1 MSGNTAIAGIPSNI
15 RVLDVNDN
23 PISSLSVVRYT
34 YIQRIS
40 LVCSESDVSWTI
52 TPELPSNLRLTKSTG
67 LINGQI
73 EILLP
78 ATQFNITASNASG
91 STSIMFTIEST
102 NCPHGEFLYPKT
114 TISDQGMFK
123 LLKGTEEVY
132 SAYISQT
139 GNINVICLPTDTYT
153 YSFTCQA
160 AYSKAC
166 ILVVTGESGLVYKSL
181 QVTKDATTTGDFE
194 MSPSA
199 APTPSP
205 ASNPVFVTS
214 GTQSSIFISA
224 STIRGNF
231 TFTPELPATVT
242 FNPARSSIEGKWETQ
257 GLHVFTV
264 SCSNSQGEGSVA
276 LQVGVDYCTAP
287 LRLLQVVRTQG
298 QSNEFLNI
306 TNANGETL
314 LDVAFNGD
322 SLKTNLCL
330 PEGLYHLHLYG
341 DSDKGWYENAPLY
354 LYDDQHEVIG
364 LYSLP
369 AGQSER
375 HLRVFLQE
383 TVPAGTSLL
392 FIKKSPG
399 KKWTEKSFNTRLWEE
414 GKAGS
419 WGAFP
424 DSNTVYFRKEV
435 TVFQESLS
443 LHMGVVMVK
452 LMAEGKVTLFVDGEV
467 VFEEEIPQAVWKEIS
482 LPASMFADEAT
493 LAVQLT
499 KLASS
504 SSTTITFDMAVQPL
518 VGNHLLRSHEGTASE
533 IQTKPTPDHPAS
545 KAFSMDP
552 NSYWLA
558 SSFPASLDFAFA
570 KNRAAVITEIRFY
583 KQSMP
588 DMPTKLTVYGKLTS
602 SSSSQYYY
610 MTCANHSR
618 DGQRN
623 GEEGLVKLATLE
635 SSTFFKGTGTNS
647 FLLPATRAFSAYRI
661 VFESSAQGKPV
672 QISDVRLFTH
682 NRLTCPKKFGLE
694 AALTGEVLYK
704 GCSWNQA
711 GVRRMRCEDEENVAL
726 WRDDRSACRSRVPS
740 KGLAYVD
747 TSFLLVNVTSD
758 KWETSV
764 KSGLESMITSDM
776 MVRKN
781 ETEYTYVR
789 DRTDATTLQLE
800 FNVRFTLEEEIGD
813 YIKRHMGYFVN
824 DLNEKMVKRYSMT
837 CPGIHIESLK
847 GPSLYEPIPW
857 ANFWKNT
864 ILITIIVVLV
874 MVLYLRSGT
883 HSSSKK
889 RLTRTQ
895 KGNAVEKSGLLEEE
909 H

>member
-1 MSGNTAIAGIPSNI
+1 
-15 RVLDVNDN
+15 
-23 PISSLSVVRYT
+23 
-34 YIQRIS
+34 
-40 LVCSESDVSWTI
+40 
-52 TPELPSNLRLTKSTG
+52 
-67 LINGQI
+67 
-73 EILLP
+73 
-78 ATQFNITASNASG
+78 
-91 STSIMFTIEST
+91 MFTIEST
-102 NCPHGEFLYPKT
+102 DCPHGEFLYPAT

-139 GNINVICLPTDTYT
+139 GNINAICLPSDTYT
-153 YSFTCQA
+153 YSFICQA
-160 AYSKAC
+160 AYAKAC
-166 ILVVTGESGLVYKSL
+166 ILLVTGESGLVYKSL
-181 QVTKDATTTGDFE
+181 KVEKDNTVTGDFE
-194 MSPSA
+194 MSPSSV
-199 APTPSP
+199 PTPSSS
-205 ASNPVFVTS
+205 SNPVFVTS
-214 GTQSSIFISA
+214 GVQSSIFLSA

-231 TFTPELPATVT
+231 TFTPELPTTVT
-242 FNPARSSIEGKWETQ
+242 FNHARSSIEGKWETQ

-264 SCSNSQGEGSVA
+264 SCSNSQGEGSLE
-276 LQVGVDYCTAP
+276 LQIGVDHCNAP

-298 QSNEFLNI
+298 QSKESLNI
-306 TNANGETL
+306 TNASGETL
-314 LDVAFNGD
+314 LDVAFEGD

-341 DSDKGWYENAPLY
+341 DSEKGWYENSPLY

-364 LYSLP
+364 MYSLP
-369 AGQSER
+369 VGQSER

-383 TVPAGTSLL
+383 TVRAGTPLL
-392 FIKKSPG
+392 FTKKSPG
-399 KKWTEKSFNTRLWEE
+399 KKWTEKSFNTRSWEE
-414 GKAGS
+414 GKAGA
-419 WGAFP
+419 WGTFP
-424 DSNTVYFRKEV
+424 DSNTVYFRKEI
-435 TVFQESLS
+435 TVLQESLD

-452 LMAEGKVTLFVDGEV
+452 VMAEGKVTLFVNGV
-467 VFEEEIPQAVWKEIS
+467 LVFEEEIPQAAWKEIS
-482 LPASMFADEAT
+482 LPASLFTDEAII
-493 LAVQLT
+493 AIQLT
-499 KLASS
+499 RLSSSS
-504 SSTTITFDMAVQPL
+504 SSTAITFDMIVQPL
-518 VGNHLLRSHEGTASE
+518 VGNRLLRSHEGTASE
-533 IQTKPTPDHPAS
+533 IQAKPTPEHSAS
-545 KAFSMDP
+545 KAFNMDP

-558 SSFPASLDFAFA
+558 SSFPATLDFAFA
-570 KNRAAVITEIRFY
+570 KNRAAAITEIRFY
-583 KQSMP
+583 KQSTP

-602 SSSSQYYY
+602 SSQYCLYGNG
-610 MTCANHSR
+610 NHSR
-618 DGQRN
+618 ARQQTDKEKAEA

-647 FLLPATRAFSAYRI
+647 FFLPTTRAFSAYRI

-672 QISDVRLFTH
+672 QVSDVRLFTH

-704 GCSWNQA
+704 GCSWSQA

-726 WRDDRSACRSRVPS
+726 WREDRSACRSRVPS

-747 TSFLLVNVTSD
+747 TSFLLENVTFD

-764 KSGLESMITSDM
+764 KSGLEGMITSDL
-776 MVRKN
+776 MVKKN

-857 ANFWKNT
+857 LTIWKNT
-864 ILITIIVVLV
+864 ILITIIVVLA
-874 MVLYLRSGT
+874 MVLYLRSRT
-883 HSSSKK
+883 RSSSKK
-889 RLTRTQ
+889 SLTRRQ
-895 KGNAVEKSGLLEEE
+895 KGNIVEKSGLLEEE

>member
-1 MSGNTAIAGIPSNI
+1 M
-15 RVLDVNDN
+15 
-23 PISSLSVVRYT
+23 SVVRYT

-52 TPELPSNLRLTKSTG
+52 TPELPKSLRLTKNTG

-73 EILLP
+73 EVLLP

-91 STSIMFTIEST
+91 STSIMFTIESIA
-102 NCPHGEFLYPKT
+102 CPHGEFLYPAT

-139 GNINVICLPTDTYT
+139 GNINAICLPTDTYT

-160 AYSKAC
+160 AYAKAC

-181 QVTKDATTTGDFE
+181 QVAKDNTATGDFE
-194 MSPSA
+194 MSPSS
-199 APTPSP
+199 APTPSSS
-205 ASNPVFVTS
+205 SNPVFVTS
-214 GTQSSIFISA
+214 GTQTSIFLSA

-231 TFTPELPATVT
+231 TFTPELPTTVT
-242 FNPARSSIEGKWETQ
+242 FNPARSSIEGKWEAQ

-264 SCSNSQGEGSVA
+264 SCSNSQGEGSFE
-276 LQVGVDYCTAP
+276 LQIGVDTCVAP

-298 QSNEFLNI
+298 QSKESLNI
-306 TNANGETL
+306 TNASGETL
-314 LDVAFNGD
+314 LDVVFDGD

-341 DSDKGWYENAPLY
+341 NGEKGWYENSPLY
-354 LYDDQHEVIG
+354 LYDDQHEVVG

-369 AGQSER
+369 VGQSER
-375 HLRVFLQE
+375 HFRVLLQE
-383 TVPAGTSLL
+383 TVRAGTPFL
-392 FIKKSPG
+392 FTKKSPG
-399 KKWTEKSFNTRLWEE
+399 KKWTERSFSARSWEE
-414 GKAGS
+414 GKAGA

-424 DSNTVYFRKEV
+424 DSNTVYFRKEI
-435 TVFQESLS
+435 TVFQESLD

-452 LMAEGKVTLFVDGEV
+452 LMTEGNVALFVNGV
-467 VFEEEIPQAVWKEIS
+467 LVFEEEIPQAVWKEIS
-482 LPASMFADEAT
+482 LPASLFTDEAI
-493 LAVQLT
+493 LAIQLT
-499 KLASS
+499 RLSS
-504 SSTTITFDMAVQPL
+504 STSSTTITFDMAVQPL
-518 VGNHLLRSHEGTASE
+518 VGSRLLRSHEGTASE
-533 IQTKPTPDHPAS
+533 IQAKPSPEHPAS
-545 KAFSMDP
+545 KAFGMDP

-558 SSFPASLDFAFA
+558 SSFPATLDFAFA
-570 KNRAAVITEIRFY
+570 KDRAAAITEIRFY
-583 KQSMP
+583 KQSTP
-588 DMPTKLTVYGKLTS
+588 DLPTKLTVYGKLTS
-602 SSSSQYYY
+602 SSPYCYL
-610 MTCANHSR
+610 MDGNHSR
-618 DGQRN
+618 ADRLHSREETEA

-635 SSTFFKGTGTNS
+635 SSTFFKGIGTNS
-647 FLLPATRAFSAYRI
+647 FFLPTTRAFSAYRI

-672 QISDVRLFTH
+672 QVSDVRLFTH
-682 NRLTCPKKFGLE
+682 NRPTCPKKFGLK

-704 GCSWNQA
+704 GCSWNQV
-711 GVRRMRCEDEENVAL
+711 GVRRMRCEEEENVAL

-764 KSGLESMITSDM
+764 KSGLEGMITSDL

-789 DRTDATTLQLE
+789 DRTDAATLQLE

-813 YIKRHMGYFVN
+813 YMKRHMGYFVN
-824 DLNEKMVKRYSMT
+824 DLNEKVVKRYGMT
-837 CPGIHIESLK
+837 CPGIHIESLE

-857 ANFWKNT
+857 ATIWKNT
-864 ILITIIVVLV
+864 ILITIIVVLA

-883 HSSSKK
+883 RSSSKK
-889 RLTRTQ
+889 SLIRTQ
-895 KGNAVEKSGLLEEE
+895 KGNTVEKSGLLEEE